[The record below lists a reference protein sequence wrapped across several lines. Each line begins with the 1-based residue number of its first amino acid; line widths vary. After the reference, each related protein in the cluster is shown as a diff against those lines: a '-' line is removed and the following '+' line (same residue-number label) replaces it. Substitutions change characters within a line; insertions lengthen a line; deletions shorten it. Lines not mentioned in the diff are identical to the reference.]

1 MLKFNEDPEVRAVID
16 TYVKAIGDKIPRSLA
31 DLIHVETEN
40 DGFQVIV
47 PYWFPIVEY
56 GRGPRKSNEDSG
68 LLDRIYKWMAAR
80 NMFKSETDKG
90 KANEAKQLTWYINH
104 HGTYQ
109 FRNKIYR
116 DIYNTETDLAK
127 RMIEEKFRAKLVEV
141 ARGLVKLE

>member
-40 DGFQVIV
+40 DGFQVMV

-56 GRGPRKSNEDSG
+56 GRGPRKNTEDHK
-68 LLDRIYKWMAAR
+68 LVERIYKWMAAR

-90 KANEAKQLTWYINH
+90 KQNEARQMTWYINH
-104 HGTYQ
+104 YGTSQ
-109 FRNKIYR
+109 FRKKIYR